1 MILQN
6 LMEEKQLDIH
16 RPLLS
21 VRHGSSTTI
30 PTAVNKKK
38 TNDSHPS
45 LPSLPYYK
53 SDLKSG
59 PVRNPGVIPFQW
71 EQSPGRPKNKNQ
83 AHKEYTLKEQLP
95 PPKLPPGRIVNQKQQ
110 KPIDIE
116 LKDLPASSL
125 RSYSET
131 VLSSWELASWEKA
144 ISVLQEPDEEMK
156 SEEISSSDDENVKL
170 EYAPDKFSRT
180 DSFLVNCSVSGVI
193 GMDDSNATLSG
204 ASLGPQIRDFM
215 IGRFLPAAK
224 AVASE
229 TPQFAFRKHPVAR
242 EQLTQVKV
250 ATWRMWAPDVP
261 LTSETLAHN
270 VEAEGE
276 EEDDD
281 EDEAKLCELSA
292 EIIPGHRSDHIQ
304 IISSIR
310 NVWTR
315 AEYGG
320 KDQFKGTM
328 RFKKSSPQSFLCRE
342 NGFLSLSQESG
353 DFRVGK
359 LDLHKND
366 AEKISDPSYC
376 ATEKTVYVDSEQM
389 AESWSSN
396 SSSSEFRG
404 RNPSVDYSLQD
415 MKSLCEGDEKAA
427 PRPKSSETADSS
439 VFSTSRKLS
448 QDVKKGDH
456 NNNTQYGS
464 QSSRLWGKDMTKR
477 QPVKPN
483 PRGITPESS
492 PPLGLAPLLPKSPSE
507 SWLSQT
513 LTSMSPRFPSSKLLA
528 GHMISG
534 HRR

>member
-1 MILQN
+1 
-6 LMEEKQLDIH
+6 MEEKQLDIH
-16 RPLLS
+16 QPLLS

-30 PTAVNKKK
+30 PPAVNKKK

-83 AHKEYTLKEQLP
+83 AHKEYPLKEQLP

-110 KPIDIE
+110 KPTYIE

-170 EYAPDKFSRT
+170 EYARDKFSRT
-180 DSFLVNCSVSGVI
+180 DSFLLNCS
-193 GMDDSNATLSG
+193 
-204 ASLGPQIRDFM
+204 
-215 IGRFLPAAK
+215 

-229 TPQFAFRKHPVAR
+229 TPQFASRKHPVAR
-242 EQLTQVKV
+242 EHLTQVKV
-250 ATWRMWAPDVP
+250 ATWRMWVPDVP

-270 VEAEGE
+270 VKAQGE

-281 EDEAKLCELSA
+281 EDEARLCELSA
-292 EIIPGHRSDHIQ
+292 EIRPGHRSDHIQ

-320 KDQFKGTM
+320 KDRFKDTM
-328 RFKKSSPQSFLCRE
+328 RFKKGSPQSFLCRE
-342 NGFLSLSQESG
+342 NRFLSLPQESG

-366 AEKISDPSYC
+366 AEKISGPSYC
-376 ATEKTVYVDSEQM
+376 ATETTVYVDSEQM
-389 AESWSSN
+389 AESCSSN
-396 SSSSEFRG
+396 SSSSESRG

-415 MKSLCEGDEKAA
+415 IKSLCEGDEKAA
-427 PRPKSSETADSS
+427 PRPKSSETADSN
-439 VFSTSRKLS
+439 VFSTSRKSS

-456 NNNTQYGS
+456 NNKTQYAS

-507 SWLSQT
+507 SWLLQT
-513 LTSMSPRFPSSKLLA
+513 LMSMPPRFPSSKLLA
-528 GHMISG
+528 GHMIFRPSPIDPKPDRMMKASIVKQ
-534 HRR
+534 HMLLRLPRVLSLL